1 MQPSQRDLNSE
12 RKSELNQEPP
22 TLQPE
27 RKQLEGLGEGRREN
41 EHCDESDP
49 QGNQS
54 TSHRSK
60 EEEVDRPDLE
70 LNYQGNSLVIDLD
83 PLEWIALVILI
94 VIGAWLLHH
103 P

>member
-1 MQPSQRDLNSE
+1 MQPSRRDLSSE
-12 RKSELNQEPP
+12 RKRELNQEQ
-22 TLQPE
+22 LISQPVP
-27 RKQLEGLGEGRREN
+27 KPLEELGEGRREN

-49 QGNQS
+49 ERNQS
-54 TSHRSK
+54 SSNRPE

-83 PLEWIALVILI
+83 PLEWMALAILI
-94 VIGAWLLHH
+94 VIGAWLLHQ